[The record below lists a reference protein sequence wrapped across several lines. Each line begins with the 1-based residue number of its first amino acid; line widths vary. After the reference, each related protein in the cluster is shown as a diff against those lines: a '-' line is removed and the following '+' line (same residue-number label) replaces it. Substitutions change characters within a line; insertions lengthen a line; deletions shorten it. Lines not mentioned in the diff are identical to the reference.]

1 MNVGRGTNLLRA
13 ALIGAALLCAL
24 PAQAQ
29 AQAVA
34 QASAGQPSAGPSD
47 ERRRM
52 NGRVFDRVWT
62 EVRRDYFDPNLNGVD
77 WDAARERFRPQ
88 ALEATNDAQ
97 LYAAVNAMLALLD
110 DAHAQASSPASRRR
124 IEAQGRERPV
134 LGVTL
139 ARAEGGGFTVTAVR
153 EGSAAEAAGVRT
165 GWRLLVQDG
174 GWTPDDDVVADRAVR
189 LSFLDE
195 AGARRDFDLMPRI
208 MPPVP
213 TFVADRSRPGVLVL
227 RVRAFDPGLGRWL
240 GAELANLSPDVD
252 VVLDLRG
259 NPGGRL
265 YEAEAALGCFL
276 PRAVPWAWRAGRDQ
290 ARRLMVT
297 SAPCGQ
303 LEAPIDNDL
312 AVLIDGA
319 SRSAAELTPAAL
331 QESGRALVVGVASP
345 GAVLISADTDL
356 PDGGKLTLSR
366 ADFITVSGVRL
377 EKRGVTPDVAV
388 QSAEAALDAA
398 IAALAPAS
406 ETAGLGSAPN

>member
-1 MNVGRGTNLLRA
+1 MNVGRGKNLLRA
-13 ALIGAALLCAL
+13 ALLGAALLCAL
-24 PAQAQ
+24 PVQAQ
-29 AQAVA
+29 AQASAAGGAAVA
-34 QASAGQPSAGPSD
+34 AASGPSE

-52 NGRVFDRVWT
+52 NARVFDRVWT

-88 ALEATNDAQ
+88 ALEATNDGQ
-97 LYAAVNAMLALLD
+97 LYAAVNAMLDLLD
-110 DAHAQASSPASRRR
+110 DAHAQAASPASRRR
-124 IEAQGRERPV
+124 IDAQGRDRPV

-139 ARAEGGGFTVTAVR
+139 ARDDGGFVVTAIR

-165 GWRLLVQDG
+165 GWRLITDDG
-174 GWTPDDDVVADRAVR
+174 AWTPDEDVVADRAVR
-189 LSFLDE
+189 LSFLDPE
-195 AGARRDFDLMPRI
+195 GVRRDFELMPRI
-208 MPPVP
+208 MAPVP

-227 RVRAFDPGLGRWL
+227 KVRAFEPGLGRWL
-240 GAELANLSPDVD
+240 GAELAGLPADVD

-276 PRAVPWAWRAGRDQ
+276 PRAVPWAWRSGRDQ
-290 ARRLMVT
+290 ARKLMT
-297 SAPCGQ
+297 TAAPCGQ
-303 LEAPIDNDL
+303 LEAPIENDL

-356 PDGGKLTLSR
+356 PDGGRLTLSR
-366 ADFITVSGVRL
+366 ADFVTVSGVRL

-388 QSAEAALDAA
+388 QSADAALDAA
-398 IAALAPAS
+398 IAALAPPV
-406 ETAGLGSAPN
+406 ETVGLSPAPN